1 MGDQQLSQ
9 PETSEGEGLLF
20 FQHHQ
25 GQCGPLS
32 GMDGSLSHALGLES
46 VQESNSPASP
56 CFDPDP
62 MDANRLEMGRHKGME
77 LTGNAGWGHSDMGSQ
92 VNVKQ
97 EPSDSRLARAASG
110 YTYNLP
116 YEQCEDQLP
125 KRTDGK
131 LDSFNE
137 AFANRHSLVHSS
149 GVMGSYAQNA
159 TLRQMLSEKPPTHHY
174 PHPRVPQHMPCM
186 PTTQQPKVMLPQS
199 LHYSYSQLQCL
210 TGLQQQQQQQQL
222 PAITQQMVQDFLQQP
237 AAPMQQQQL
246 HKASGEV
253 KQQSDSQHQ
262 MVHYHQMQQPTHHH
276 LLQHM
281 QVAQISRDP
290 TQRTVVQ
297 CQPGTFKQFHHSI
310 NVAPQYLY
318 SERHYRVQGQQRDSL
333 THQLYQQ
340 PNHSSAVQSPQQFN
354 TSTSVQYTAGCSQQE
369 LENGED
375 SACAELQSPLSAV
388 VAKDVGSQACPQGIF
403 WQQVHQVPQAYARV
417 SDQRRGMEEKPDVT
431 YSFTCGY
438 CKEQFRSLS
447 ALHIHTGTNGCMRTL
462 HSVAQNDGE
471 KLPGD
476 GGHLSPPFTAASM
489 SVKMPVTERCR
500 QDTLLE
506 ENPGCFLAEQDMPT
520 FTRKADFSAEE
531 SSEPPVPKNL
541 PVTVYQSYLRLAN
554 IITGEQQSSA
564 STPSEP
570 PHYTPPP
577 MLNPNRKSSGL
588 FSNLSGIDPSTNST
602 PSPFSCNQLNGFQ
615 FVHQANTATVN
626 NVIPCINIG
635 PRFQAVIPDLMDTLP
650 GEEDV
655 HAADLVWRP
664 WKELV
669 ENDEVQQ
676 KVEDLLNMACS
687 SVLPGGGLN
696 REFTLHCLYEVDGDI
711 MAALEMLLLN
721 NGARSTSHPLADYH
735 YTGSSNWTP
744 SERRVFNKAFGMHRK
759 DFHMVQKMVR
769 SKLVTEC
776 VEYYYNFKK
785 ILKFNKKH
793 RPRPSDTDEDWNN
806 VFRQDTD
813 CEPFPSSQSIQPA
826 HRGEQESLCPTV
838 IGNFP
843 CKQCGKMF
851 YKIKSRNAHMKI
863 HRQQDDWQHRSQDS
877 LYPPVTY
884 TGAALAKSTNTPP
897 AYPSWDNRE
906 IQEQLEAMSEA
917 MTCTSLPPLYHQD
930 VKLNL
935 AKEKCQIFSYNT
947 LREMDQDNSL

>member
-9 PETSEGEGLLF
+9 PETSEGVGLLF

-25 GQCGPLS
+25 GQCGPLP
-32 GMDGSLSHALGLES
+32 GMDGSLSHALGLEG
-46 VQESNSPASP
+46 VPETNSPASP

-62 MDANRLEMGRHKGME
+62 TDDRLGMDGHKGME
-77 LTGNAGWGHSDMGSQ
+77 LAGNTGWSHSDMGSQ

-97 EPSDSRLARAASG
+97 EPGNPRLVRAASG
-110 YTYNLP
+110 YTYGLP
-116 YEQCEDQLP
+116 FEQCENQLP

-137 AFANRHSLVHSS
+137 AFANRHSLVHGSS
-149 GVMGSYAQNA
+149 VMGNYAQNV
-159 TLRQMLSEKPPTHHY
+159 TLRQMLSEKPPAHRY
-174 PHPRVPQHMPCM
+174 PHPRLPQHLPCM

-199 LHYSYSQLQCL
+199 LHYTYPQLRRL
-210 TGLQQQQQQQQL
+210 TGLQQQQQQQQQQM
-222 PAITQQMVQDFLQQP
+222 PTVTQQMAQDILQQP
-237 AAPMQQQQL
+237 TVPMQQQQL
-246 HKASGEV
+246 HKPSGEA

-262 MVHYHQMQQPTHHH
+262 MSHYHQMQQPSHHH

-281 QVAQISRDP
+281 QMAQISRDP
-290 TQRTVVQ
+290 AQRSVLQHQ
-297 CQPGTFKQFHHSI
+297 CQPGKFEQFHHSL
-310 NVAPQYLY
+310 NAPPQYLY
-318 SERHYRVQGQQRDSL
+318 GERQHYRVQGQQRDTL

-340 PNHSSAVQSPQQFN
+340 PTHSSPVQSPQQLN
-354 TSTSVQYTAGCSQQE
+354 TSPSVQYARSCSRQE
-369 LENGED
+369 LENGEH
-375 SACAELQSPLSAV
+375 SGCAELQSPLSMAV
-388 VAKDVGSQACPQGIF
+388 SKEVGSQACPSGIF
-403 WQQVHQVPQAYARV
+403 WQQVHQVPQACVRM
-417 SDQRRGMEEKPDVT
+417 SDQRRGMEEKPDT
-431 YSFTCGY
+431 SYSFTCSY

-447 ALHIHTGTNGCMRTL
+447 ALHIHSSTNGCMRTS
-462 HSVAQNDGE
+462 HSVSQNDGE
-471 KLPGD
+471 KPPRD
-476 GGHLSPPFTAASM
+476 GSQLSPPFTATSM
-489 SVKMPVTERCR
+489 SVKTERCR

-506 ENPGCFLAEQDMPT
+506 ENTGSFLSEQDMPT
-520 FTRKADFSAEE
+520 LTRMVDFPAQE
-531 SSEPPVPKNL
+531 SSEPLIPRYHS
-541 PVTVYQSYLRLAN
+541 VTVYQSYLHSTN
-554 IITGEQQSSA
+554 TIMGEQQSS
-564 STPSEP
+564 SGLSLEP
-570 PHYTPPP
+570 THYTPLP
-577 MLNPNRKSSGL
+577 MLDPNRKGSGL
-588 FSNLSGIDPSTNST
+588 FSNLSAIDPSANST
-602 PSPFSCNQLNGFQ
+602 PSPFPCNQFNGFE
-615 FVHQANTATVN
+615 FVHKDNTATVN
-626 NVIPCINIG
+626 NPIPCINIG
-635 PRFQAVIPDLMDTLP
+635 PRFQAAIPDLVDTSP
-650 GEEDV
+650 GEQDI
-655 HAADLVWRP
+655 HRADLVWKP
-664 WKELV
+664 WKELI

-696 REFTLHCLYEVDGDI
+696 REFTLHCLSELDGDI

-721 NGARSTSHPLADYH
+721 NGARPTSHPLADYH

-785 ILKFNKKH
+785 SLKFNKKH
-793 RPRPSDTDEDWNN
+793 RHRPLDTDEDWNN

-813 CEPFPSSQSIQPA
+813 CEPFPSSQSIQPV
-826 HRGEQESLCPTV
+826 HRGERESPCPTV

-863 HRQQDDWQHRSQDS
+863 HRQQDDWQHRSQDA

-884 TGAALAKSTNTPP
+884 TGAALAKSTTTPP

-935 AKEKCQIFSYNT
+935 AKEKCQNIFI
-947 LREMDQDNSL
+947 